1 MAGKVVLRRLN
12 MKCRKGYD
20 IEAVQVDDY
29 WVMGTRDRQ
38 GAPNCQLTKPCKT
51 KKEARQ
57 QPWYGQF
64 YVADNE
70 NCNGGKGC
78 FE

>member
-1 MAGKVVLRRLN
+1 V
-12 MKCRKGYD
+12 KCRKGYE
-20 IEAVQVDDY
+20 IEAVQIDDY

-38 GAPNCQLTKPCKT
+38 GALNCQLTEPRPT

-57 QPWYGQF
+57 QPWYRQF
-64 YVADNE
+64 YVAENE
-70 NCNGGKGC
+70 YCHDGNGC